1 MRGSAFGREN
11 NKGGYVQGY
20 LTSRQFFSATVKSE
34 LPALEMLSKQ
44 TSHNISIS
52 FCRSDKKQQA
62 TVFK

>member
-34 LPALEMLSKQ
+34 LPALEMLSQSVLLLQRTKRLI
-44 TSHNISIS
+44 IS
-52 FCRSDKKQQA
+52 
-62 TVFK
+62 V